1 MIEGEGALLSVLH
14 CSRVGRTQVSVT
26 KWDTLFPIRQD
37 PCQQFQNSKTFR
49 TPTRLMLMAGTLL
62 ALWAMSA
69 FSYQRRQPDKTLLY
83 RIIHENLATFLER
96 TEQSGG
102 TIPWFVRREFMEF
115 SRCGVLAHGFARFE
129 CRQCRTNRVVA
140 FSCKRRGFCP
150 SCGGR
155 RMTERAARLVDS
167 VLPAVPIRQWVLSVP
182 VKVRYL
188 IAYDSQ
194 LCSLMIKLFTHEV
207 FRWYRRRGKSH
218 LQLKSMAALRCGSV
232 TCIQRAGSS

>member
-1 MIEGEGALLSVLH
+1 MQVHRGVVKRGAVIEGEGALLSVLH

-49 TPTRLMLMAGTLL
+49 TPTRLMIMAGTLR

-115 SRCGVLAHGFARFE
+115 SRCGVRAHGFVRFE
-129 CRQCRTNRVVA
+129 CRQCRTNRVV
-140 FSCKRRGFCP
+140 SWRGVLMQTPWIINRSFVPLEIISFLCVP
-150 SCGGR
+150 TKKNRIVCRPEVMLCVSQASGR
-155 RMTERAARLVDS
+155 TQGKTTSTHRA
-167 VLPAVPIRQWVLSVP
+167 
-182 VKVRYL
+182 
-188 IAYDSQ
+188 
-194 LCSLMIKLFTHEV
+194 
-207 FRWYRRRGKSH
+207 
-218 LQLKSMAALRCGSV
+218 
-232 TCIQRAGSS
+232 